1 MSQINEADEAQR
13 RVDSWN
19 RAVKIGVSVT
29 YLKSELE
36 GKVIVKT
43 VGPAY
48 IFGGQAAV
56 ELEHLGLALL
66 SKTEPF

>member
-1 MSQINEADEAQR
+1 MSQTEAETVQR

-19 RAVKIGVSVT
+19 RAVKIGESVT

-36 GKVIVKT
+36 GKVIFKT

-48 IFGGQAAV
+48 IFGDQAAV

>member
-1 MSQINEADEAQR
+1 MSQITEAEAAQR
-13 RVDSWN
+13 HVDSWN
-19 RAVKIGVSVT
+19 RAVTIGASVT

-36 GKVIVKT
+36 GKIIIKT
-43 VGPAY
+43 AGPAY

>member
-1 MSQINEADEAQR
+1 MHQKTEVEAAQR
-13 RVDSWN
+13 QVASWN
-19 RAVKIGVSVT
+19 RTVKTGAEVT

-36 GKVIVKT
+36 GKIIFKT
-43 VGPAY
+43 AGPAY

-56 ELEHLGLALL
+56 DLEHLGLALL